1 MTAFGLFLLSMWGF
15 GQQMPATH
23 TQIISRANWGAR
35 PSTLVEHF
43 NGPAPYVI
51 IHHSYMPSACY
62 TAADCIKAM
71 RSMQDYHQLQRGWN
85 DIGYSFAIGGDGM
98 IYVGR
103 GFNVIGAHAPK
114 YNDRSVGICM
124 IGDWRTELPPP
135 QMLAAAKSL
144 IEFGLTKGYIHSEYK
159 LLAHRQVRNTE
170 CPGQRLYE
178 EITTWPHFAPKPQS
192 TENEIAK

>member
-1 MTAFGLFLLSMWGF
+1 MLAWILIKTCIFGKYTEMYKYAICIPEFKIKCLNPLMSTISSNFSSQLTGF

-62 TAADCIKAM
+62 TTADCIKAM
-71 RSMQDYHQLQRGWN
+71 HSMQDYHQLQRGWN

-124 IGDWRTELPPP
+124 IGDWRSKYAKRPYAVIYV
-135 QMLAAAKSL
+135 LA
-144 IEFGLTKGYIHSEYK
+144 K
-159 LLAHRQVRNTE
+159 L
-170 CPGQRLYE
+170 
-178 EITTWPHFAPKPQS
+178 
-192 TENEIAK
+192 NEKCLWFCL